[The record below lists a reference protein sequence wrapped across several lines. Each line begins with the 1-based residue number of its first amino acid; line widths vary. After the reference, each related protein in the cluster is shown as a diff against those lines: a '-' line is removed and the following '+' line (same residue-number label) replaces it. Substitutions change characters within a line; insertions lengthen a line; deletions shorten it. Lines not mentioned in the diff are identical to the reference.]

1 MTSAP
6 RVERVDD
13 LVVDSQGLDPPT
25 EKWLQAAREAADTD
39 GIRENAYAERLQM
52 CISCCT
58 LMCMFP
64 MVPNMYRVS
73 HSRYVSERV
82 SPSYSTTGIGPFY
95 KNMESLP
102 VAPVPPKSLPRH
114 SRGTPEQ
121 LPSSFRAA
129 AELAA
134 ARRAR
139 EPFFGHVSKI
149 TKIRVRTRDPEQS
162 ARGVTTRQPCWAC
175 NKWCT
180 KDAYKHSRTHDRSG
194 KPSVPPKTKVVE
206 LVERNSAMQS
216 PHARTDGNP
225 PIIPRQIRR
234 SAPLPAD
241 SQQVRAVAS
250 QYP

>member
-102 VAPVPPKSLPRH
+102 VAPGRSSPSQVPPEALPRH
-114 SRGTPEQ
+114 CRAAAEQ
-121 LPSSFRAA
+121 LPSSCRAA
-129 AELAA
+129 A
-134 ARRAR
+134 
-139 EPFFGHVSKI
+139 
-149 TKIRVRTRDPEQS
+149 
-162 ARGVTTRQPCWAC
+162 
-175 NKWCT
+175 
-180 KDAYKHSRTHDRSG
+180 DRSAHG
-194 KPSVPPKTKVVE
+194 
-206 LVERNSAMQS
+206 
-216 PHARTDGNP
+216 
-225 PIIPRQIRR
+225 
-234 SAPLPAD
+234 
-241 SQQVRAVAS
+241 VRK
-250 QYP
+250 

>member
-25 EKWLQAAREAADTD
+25 DKWLQAAREAADTD
-39 GIRENAYAERLQM
+39 GIRENAYAVRLKM

-102 VAPVPPKSLPRH
+102 VAPVPPEALPRH
-114 SRGTPEQ
+114 SRAAAEQ
-121 LPSSFRAA
+121 LPSSLP
-129 AELAA
+129 LAA
-134 ARRAR
+134 RENPFSGTFWNLQKTGFEPSTRA
-139 EPFFGHVSKI
+139 E
-149 TKIRVRTRDPEQS
+149 
-162 ARGVTTRQPCWAC
+162 
-175 NKWCT
+175 
-180 KDAYKHSRTHDRSG
+180 
-194 KPSVPPKTKVVE
+194 
-206 LVERNSAMQS
+206 S
-216 PHARTDGNP
+216 PGRNP
-225 PIIPRQIRR
+225 PG
-234 SAPLPAD
+234 SPAGL
-241 SQQVRAVAS
+241 AT
-250 QYP
+250 

>member
-121 LPSSFRAA
+121 LPSSFRASQA
-129 AELAA
+129 SYYNHLAA
-134 ARRAR
+134 RYDVAS
-139 EPFFGHVSKI
+139 ELVSLYEAD
-149 TKIRVRTRDPEQS
+149 V
-162 ARGVTTRQPCWAC
+162 AA
-175 NKWCT
+175 
-180 KDAYKHSRTHDRSG
+180 KDAKIVRLQRQLACREA
-194 KPSVPPKTKVVE
+194 KKKKKVGI
-206 LVERNSAMQS
+206 L
-216 PHARTDGNP
+216 
-225 PIIPRQIRR
+225 
-234 SAPLPAD
+234 
-241 SQQVRAVAS
+241 
-250 QYP
+250 

>member
-121 LPSSFRAA
+121 LPSSC
-129 AELAA
+129 
-134 ARRAR
+134 
-139 EPFFGHVSKI
+139 I
-149 TKIRVRTRDPEQS
+149 RTRFSLRHRCAKTEQLS
-162 ARGVTTRQPCWAC
+162 FALFCPRCGHERGTR
-175 NKWCT
+175 
-180 KDAYKHSRTHDRSG
+180 SDRF
-194 KPSVPPKTKVVE
+194 
-206 LVERNSAMQS
+206 
-216 PHARTDGNP
+216 
-225 PIIPRQIRR
+225 
-234 SAPLPAD
+234 
-241 SQQVRAVAS
+241 
-250 QYP
+250 

>member
-1 MTSAP
+1 MSSAPRRAEREARTGHCP

-25 EKWLQAAREAADTD
+25 DKWLQAAREAADTD

-114 SRGTPEQ
+114 SR
-121 LPSSFRAA
+121 
-129 AELAA
+129 
-134 ARRAR
+134 
-139 EPFFGHVSKI
+139 I
-149 TKIRVRTRDPEQS
+149 
-162 ARGVTTRQPCWAC
+162 
-175 NKWCT
+175 
-180 KDAYKHSRTHDRSG
+180 
-194 KPSVPPKTKVVE
+194 VE
-206 LVERNSAMQS
+206 LSVLRMVYG
-216 PHARTDGNP
+216 RK
-225 PIIPRQIRR
+225 
-234 SAPLPAD
+234 
-241 SQQVRAVAS
+241 
-250 QYP
+250 